1 MSGSERSLATVL
13 FTDIVGS
20 TERAAELRDAAWRD
34 LRQHHDRCVRQE
46 LKRFGGHEINTAGD
60 SFLATFESP
69 ARAIACASA
78 IRKAVR
84 ELGLE
89 IRAGLHM
96 GEVEGVGRELGG
108 LALHIG
114 ARVAAEAGP
123 GEILVSRAVHD
134 TLAGSA
140 FDFEDRGV
148 RALKGV
154 PGEWRL
160 FAVTGITAE
169 AEAALPGRWRR
180 TIRQPALWAAA
191 VAGVLLLGVAGL
203 YVTRRDGPALTPEEI
218 LAADAAPGIAVL
230 PLSVSGEGL
239 DVWRE
244 GMADL
249 LSTNL
254 DGVGGLRTISR
265 LTVLARWGE
274 RVEGNANPDLATALA
289 VAGDTGARY
298 AVVGTAVAIGR
309 EIRLTADVF
318 DVRSQKRLGSTR
330 VQGPIEDVWTLVDRF
345 SIEIVKAILGT
356 KEDVPK
362 IRGLAAVT
370 TDSLSALKAYLEGQQ
385 LYRQANFPAA
395 ARRYARAVEI
405 DSTFAMADLELRRVC
420 GWIMGE
426 LEACEGAGNRVV
438 QFADRL
444 PEREAAYARIPP
456 AALEQFDLLRANV
469 RRYPDDPQAWFWLG
483 EAYFHLGKQALVE
496 ASPDS
501 AFRAFV
507 RSVEVAP
514 GAAPLEAYLHLLDL
528 AWGAADSSQIE
539 RWLDAAGPYAPGN
552 NWLRGHRL
560 ALVLAFGDSAAAA
573 RARLV
578 IRASDFESAEAATG
592 ALGHP
597 RFLPLGTELY
607 EELLARDDIDDRR
620 WYVEFPT
627 VVRLL
632 NAGRLRS
639 ALAHLD
645 GPLRPGPRASV
656 AYELHRVGMTL
667 PADGVR
673 KWLSVDGGET
683 CFQCFFYAGAYA
695 ADQGNWS
702 DHRRAVEELR
712 RLGRLEHAAE
722 RFGAQAG
729 GGPADSIVAR
739 LHRDAAR
746 ALEGYALWKQ
756 GRTGEGEQILEAQ
769 QRRII
774 DWSYQANFVNWTI
787 RGWLGEIAVESGHW
801 ADAARYF
808 QSLRPVAIP
817 VPNAYTAYALGQVY
831 TELGEP
837 EKARESYEYA
847 LLSWRDADPELQ
859 PRVEAAREGLARLP
873 KPLRRERP

>member
-1 MSGSERSLATVL
+1 MKSRRSLQTIL
-13 FTDIVGS
+13 YTDIVGS
-20 TERAAELRDAAWRD
+20 TERAAELRDAGWRD
-34 LRQHHDRCVRQE
+34 LRQEHDRRVRRE
-46 LKRFGGHEINTAGD
+46 LRRFGGREINTAGD
-60 SFLATFESP
+60 SFLATFERP
-69 ARAIACASA
+69 ARAIACAGA
-78 IRKAVR
+78 IRTAVR

-96 GEVEGVGRELGG
+96 GEIEGAGRELAG
-108 LALHIG
+108 LALNIG

-140 FDFEDRGV
+140 IDFEDRGV
-148 RALKGV
+148 RPLKGV

-180 TIRQPALWAAA
+180 TIRQPAPWAAA

-203 YVTRRDGPALTPEEI
+203 YVTRRDGPALTTEEI
-218 LAADAAPGIAVL
+218 LAANAAPGIAVL

-254 DGVGGLRTISR
+254 DGVGGLRAISR

-274 RVEGNANPDLATALA
+274 RVEGNTNPDLTTVLA

-318 DVRSQKRLGSTR
+318 DVRTRKRLGSTR
-330 VQGPIEDVWTLVDRF
+330 VQGPVDDVWTLVDRF
-345 SIEIVKAILGT
+345 SIEVVKTVLGGD
-356 KEDVPK
+356 EDVPQ

-370 TDSLSALKAYLEGQQ
+370 TDSLSALEAYLEGQQ
-385 LYRQANFPAA
+385 LYRRAEFMPAA
-395 ARRYARAVEI
+395 KSYARAAEI
-405 DSTFAMADLELRRVC
+405 DSTFALANLELLRVC

-426 LEACEGAGNRVV
+426 FEACDGARERVV

-444 PEREAAYARIPP
+444 PEREAAAVGIFFEPN
-456 AALEQFDLLRANV
+456 ALEELDLRRANV
-469 RRYPDDPQAWFWLG
+469 RRYPDDPQAWFMLG
-483 EAYFHLGKQALVE
+483 DGYFHLGRQALVE

-507 RSVEVAP
+507 RSVEIAP
-514 GAAPLEAYLHLLDL
+514 GAAPLEAYLHLLEL

-552 NWLRGHRL
+552 DVLRGQRL
-560 ALVLAFGDSAAAA
+560 ALVLAFGDSAATARTRLEIRSLDFDAA
-573 RARLV
+573 EIVAF
-578 IRASDFESAEAATG
+578 S
-592 ALGHP
+592 LGSP
-597 RFLPLGTELY
+597 RFLPLQTELY
-607 EELLARDDIDDRR
+607 EELLARDDIGDRR
-620 WYVEFPT
+620 WYVETFT
-627 VVRLL
+627 ALRLVDG
-632 NAGRLRS
+632 GRLRS

-645 GPLRPGPRASV
+645 GPIVPGPRAAM
-656 AYELHRVGMTL
+656 AYELDRAGMKL

-683 CFQCFFYAGAYA
+683 CFLCFFYAGAYA

-729 GGPADSIVAR
+729 GGAPDSIIAR

-756 GRTGEGEQILEAQ
+756 GRTREGEQILEAQ

-787 RGWLGEIAVESGHW
+787 RRWLGEIAVESGHW

-808 QSLRPVAIP
+808 RSLWWSGIP
-817 VPNAYTAYALGQVY
+817 TPKSYTAFALGQVY
-831 TELGEP
+831 SELGEP

-847 LLSWRDADPELQ
+847 LLAWRDADPELR
-859 PRVEAAREGLARLP
+859 PRIQAAREGLARLP
-873 KPLRRERP
+873 KPLRRE